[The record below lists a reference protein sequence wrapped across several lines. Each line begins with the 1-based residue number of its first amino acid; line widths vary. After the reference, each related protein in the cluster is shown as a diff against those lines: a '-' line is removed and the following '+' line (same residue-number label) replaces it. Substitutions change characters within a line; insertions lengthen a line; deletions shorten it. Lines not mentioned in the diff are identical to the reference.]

1 MNTFIIR
8 PATPDD
14 APAIAR
20 GIIMAVG
27 EEIATGF
34 AGSPERMPLVEKV
47 FTDLARRD
55 DSQYS
60 YRNSL
65 VAEAPGG
72 EIAGIIISYD
82 GARLHDLRPAFC
94 EEAAATLGINI
105 KSEDMH
111 DETSPDEIYLD
122 SLAVF
127 PPYRRQ
133 GLGARLLEAAIEA
146 HKNEGKPIGLL
157 CDPPNK
163 KARRLY
169 ESLGFKPSGQRPFAD
184 TMMDHL
190 VISC

>member
-1 MNTFIIR
+1 MDTFRIR

-27 EEIATGF
+27 EEIATDF
-34 AGSPERMPLVEKV
+34 AGSPERLPLVEKV

-65 VAEAPGG
+65 VAETRDG
-72 EIAGIIISYD
+72 EIAGIIVSYD
-82 GARLHDLRPAFC
+82 GALLHDLRPAFC

-127 PPYRRQ
+127 PPYRRN
-133 GLGARLLEAAIEA
+133 GLGRKLIAAAIES
-146 HKNEGKPIGLL
+146 HKGAGKPIGLL

-163 KARRLY
+163 KARLLY
-169 ESLGFKPSGQRPFAD
+169 ESLGFKPAGQRPFAD

>member
-1 MNTFIIR
+1 MESIR
-8 PATPDD
+8 IRKAIPED

-27 EEIATGF
+27 EEIATEF
-34 AGSPERMPLVEKV
+34 AGSPERLPLVEKV
-47 FTDLARRD
+47 FTDLARRE

-65 VAEAPGG
+65 VAETESGD
-72 EIAGIIISYD
+72 IAGIIVAYD

-127 PPYRRQ
+127 PPYRRH
-133 GLGARLLEAAIEA
+133 GLGRRLIAAAIYE
-146 HKNEGKPIGLL
+146 HKSSGKPIGLL

-169 ESLGFKPSGQRPFAD
+169 ESLGFKPAGQRPFAD

>member
-1 MNTFIIR
+1 METFRIR
-8 PATPDD
+8 PATPAD
-14 APAIAR
+14 AQAIAR

-27 EEIATGF
+27 EEISTAF

-65 VAEAPGG
+65 VAEAPDG
-72 EIAGIIISYD
+72 EIAGIIVSYD
-82 GARLHDLRPAFC
+82 GARLHALRPAFC

-105 KSEDMH
+105 KSEDMF
-111 DETSPDEIYLD
+111 DETTPDEIYLD

-127 PPYRRQ
+127 PPFRGQ
-133 GLGARLLEAAIEA
+133 GLARKLIAAAVES
-146 HKNEGKPIGLL
+146 HKDSGKPVGLL
-157 CDPPNK
+157 CDPPNR

-169 ESLGFKPSGQRPFAD
+169 DSLGFKPAGQRPFAD

-190 VISC
+190 VISD

>member
-1 MNTFIIR
+1 MESIR
-8 PATPDD
+8 IRKAIPED

-27 EEIATGF
+27 EEIATEF
-34 AGSPERMPLVEKV
+34 AGSPERLPLVEKV
-47 FTDLARRD
+47 FTDLARRE

-65 VAEAPGG
+65 VAETESGD
-72 EIAGIIISYD
+72 IAGIIVAYD

-127 PPYRRQ
+127 PPYRRH
-133 GLGARLLEAAIEA
+133 GLGRRLIAAAIDE
-146 HKNEGKPIGLL
+146 HKSSGKPIGLL

-169 ESLGFKPSGQRPFAD
+169 ESLGFKPAGQRPFAD